1 MALFVAPE
9 TTVLYVIPCIW
20 PQSMTVGD
28 QILGSSSVLL
38 VFQCIDK
45 LILRKAVWQIRNLL
59 GIRFTD
65 NSLQQTSEIQWFLVP
80 FPAPYTKLSVLELYP
95 FFP

>member
-9 TTVLYVIPCIW
+9 TTALYVIPCIW
-20 PQSMTVGD
+20 PQSVTVGD

-38 VFQCIDK
+38 VFQRIDK

-59 GIRFTD
+59 GLRFTD
-65 NSLQQTSEIQWFLVP
+65 DSLQQTSEIQ
-80 FPAPYTKLSVLELYP
+80 
-95 FFP
+95 